1 MRESERAPS
10 RMTAENAIKLDMA
23 NFIAWTK
30 TAKRKELQR
39 VFSVCAVSHSQ
50 HLEVVR
56 LELGERDQ
64 NVLILLFVSAL
75 LLLAILLR

>member
-1 MRESERAPS
+1 
-10 RMTAENAIKLDMA
+10 MTAEGAIKLDMA
-23 NFIAWTK
+23 KFIAWTK
-30 TAKRKELQR
+30 TAKQKELKR
-39 VFSVCAVSHSQ
+39 VCAVSTHSQ
-50 HLEVVR
+50 HWEVVR